1 MIKTTKEFLNLNN
14 ICNQKYIE
22 LRLDNDINDFIFSDK
37 TAIFI
42 TGSSGSGKTSAV
54 RNFMLKNKELHFS
67 IVSSK
72 VNQTDYLNLSAFLGI
87 EIDASEEE
95 SVINTLNKH

>member
-1 MIKTTKEFLNLNN
+1 
-14 ICNQKYIE
+14 
-22 LRLDNDINDFIFSDK
+22 
-37 TAIFI
+37 
-42 TGSSGSGKTSAV
+42 
-54 RNFMLKNKELHFS
+54 MLKNKELHFS

-95 SVINTLNKH
+95 SVINTLNKALKINNSRIILIIDGINELNFEFQKQYYLKNQ